1 MKQVKIDYEVWRDDK
16 LFIEDTVIV
25 KLTDEDIKEIAD
37 YILEEK
43 WHQTGEFMDIPTHI
57 YDNIRFKVYDDLV
70 NKPIAVEDEEEE
82 MHFFDDAEIYLPE
95 YLPTSLLKQLPKDVV
110 DLLPAEIFKEDY
122 YNDDEVLNDIEE
134 AELEE
139 ETEQNEDSKP
149 FVLKIKDKYQIKG
162 RGVILDGTVMSG
174 RCKAGDN
181 GILLDKDG
189 NVVRETAVANLQ
201 IGYFEHANLDVFE
214 STKGLQVELVTT
226 LEKCRETKGAVKF
239 VIE

>member
-16 LFIEDTVIV
+16 LFIEDTAIV
-25 KLTDEDIKEIAD
+25 KLTEENIKEIAD
-37 YILEEK
+37 FILEEK

-57 YDNIRFKVYDDLV
+57 YDSIYMKVVDD
-70 NKPIAVEDEEEE
+70 IAEKTFSEEDEEDPT
-82 MHFFDDAEIYLPE
+82 FFDDAEIYLPE

-110 DLLPAEIFKEDY
+110 DLLPAEIFEEDY
-122 YNDDEVLNDIEE
+122 YNDDEVLDDVDES
-134 AELEE
+134 ELEE
-139 ETEQNEDSKP
+139 VEQNDNSKP

-174 RCKAGDN
+174 RCKVGDK
-181 GILLDKDG
+181 GTLLDKDG
-189 NVVRETAVANLQ
+189 NVVCETTVANIQ
-201 IGYFEHANLDVFE
+201 IENIERANLNVFE